1 MLKSDLCDCS
11 DAYIVVNGGVTVTE
25 PDNQKKKKKKKKK
38 KSVAFTFKNNAP
50 FINCISKMKLNL
62 LFR

>member
-25 PDNQKKKKKKKKK
+25 PDNQKKKKKKKKVLHLHLK
-38 KSVAFTFKNNAP
+38 TMHHLSTAFQK
-50 FINCISKMKLNL
+50 
-62 LFR
+62 

>member
-25 PDNQKKKKKKKKK
+25 PDNQKQKQKKKK

>member
-25 PDNQKKKKKKKKK
+25 PDNQKKKKK
-38 KSVAFTFKNNAP
+38 SVAFTFKNNAP

>member
-1 MLKSDLCDCS
+1 MLKSDLCDFS
-11 DAYIVVNGGVTVTE
+11 DAYIVVNGDVTVTK
-25 PDNQKKKKKKKKK
+25 PDNPNKKQKTKR
-38 KSVAFTFKNNAP
+38 SVAFTFKNNAP

>member
-25 PDNQKKKKKKKKK
+25 PDNQKNKQTKK

-50 FINCISKMKLNL
+50 FINCVSKMKLNL